1 MFGKCFNRCSFKL
14 ADLDVCLERVNSYK
28 YLGVWLSTNGSYSKT
43 KKYLSSQSKKAIFSL
58 KTTLSKLQTPSPLV
72 ALKLYDVMV
81 KPILC
86 YGCEIWGFKESQELE
101 STELSFLKF
110 ILSLPPN
117 ATNAAVRGEL
127 GQLPLHLYWKER
139 ILKYWKRICEGNI
152 PTKLYMQSQC
162 LK

>member
-1 MFGKCFNRCSFKL
+1 
-14 ADLDVCLERVNSYK
+14 
-28 YLGVWLSTNGSYSKT
+28 
-43 KKYLSSQSKKAIFSL
+43 
-58 KTTLSKLQTPSPLV
+58 
-72 ALKLYDVMV
+72 MV

-110 ILSLPPN
+110 ILGLPQN

-152 PTKLYMQSQC
+152 PTLLLHAVSVSEVMSQSW
-162 LK
+162 LSSMLDV